1 MPIDTNTMLGRGILA
16 PLRRKGNDFVSGEGI
31 IAVQSSVAQILKTQ
45 KGELRWRPDFGIDA
59 ERYRHK
65 NVTDTVRDELS
76 ADVLNA
82 LLKFE
87 SRIDV
92 RSIDINQDG
101 SNRNRIYVK
110 VRWVARARNSPRNV
124 VVTNEQT
131 TEVEI

>member
-1 MPIDTNTMLGRGILA
+1 MTNVNAMLGRGIIA

-45 KGELRWRPDFGIDA
+45 KGELRWRPDFGIDVA
-59 ERYRHK
+59 RFRHK
-65 NVTDTVRDELS
+65 NVTSALRDELQ

-92 RSIDINQDG
+92 RGIEINQDG
-101 SNRNRIYVK
+101 VHGNRIYIK
-110 VRWVARARNSPRNV
+110 VLWVTKARNSPGNAV
-124 VVTNEQT
+124 LTEQQT